1 MSTHSHLAHPK
12 YRSDI
17 DGLRAVAVI
26 SVVIFHAFPEWVKG
40 GFIGVD
46 IFFVISGFLI
56 STIIFESLD
65 RGTFSFSEFYS
76 RRVKRIFPA
85 LLFVLTVVVIFGWFV
100 LLADEYKQLGKHVAS
115 GASFI
120 SNIILWGEAG
130 YFDNSAETKP
140 LLHLWSLGIEEQFY
154 IVWPLLLW
162 FAWKQKFNLA
172 TIIVLVASVSLY
184 LNIANIQND
193 AIATFYSPQTR
204 FWELLCGS
212 LLAWMTLYCKSEA
225 IASFKY
231 KVDEY
236 LAFVIYR
243 GKTNSDGKTLAN
255 FFSFAGLILLTYG
268 FYKIDAEGF
277 PGALAIIPVLGAM
290 LIIAGAGAWINR
302 TILSARVFVWF
313 GVISYPLYLW
323 HWPLFSFARI
333 MENESPNVVIRTG
346 LIALSIILAWLTY
359 KLIESPVRFGPQ
371 SKYKVIVLIVL
382 MTLVG
387 SAGYYIFKKDGLD
400 SRDAITRVANINRD
414 LNFELT
420 RASGWLCD
428 EPAFKKL
435 TYCYYNGKKPS
446 VVIIGDSHAPR
457 IYSGLKNLYEQKG
470 KSLGLFGG
478 GGGCPPLLNVI
489 SKDNPGKDKRLC
501 LERTNKAL
509 LRILKEDSIK
519 EVILASRGPLYTTG
533 RGFGDFG
540 VDKHTAWVIYLNGQ
554 QQGVRTNSD
563 VYEIA
568 LSKTVGALLKA
579 GKKVTYLYDV
589 PELGFNIKS
598 CAFTRPFTIT
608 SKVKSPCAVS
618 KGEFVARNLEFRKM
632 VQRVL
637 SKHDEVQIVDLAE
650 ALCDD
655 KWCYG
660 AKGGILFYT
669 DDDHLSFRGASY
681 VVEKLRDR
689 FQ

>member
-1 MSTHSHLAHPK
+1 MSGKPHLAHPK

-387 SAGYYIFKKDGLD
+387 SAGYYIFKKDGLAVVRFKNSELSLLNATLPQYSTEYTPYRFNQLTKISFD
-400 SRDAITRVANINRD
+400 KKDARKNI
-414 LNFELT
+414 L
-420 RASGWLCD
+420 
-428 EPAFKKL
+428 
-435 TYCYYNGKKPS
+435 
-446 VVIIGDSHAPR
+446 IIGDSYAQDLVNALYEAGFGSSLEFSTRIISKRCGNLFMPQPTFAKYIDPNDTTLCSKQKIYEDESLRQRMLEADEVWMASSWLEWQADLVQDSVKNLKSFSQKPVKIFGRKHFGKISPR
-457 IYSGLKNLYEQKG
+457 KLLEMNVKERYSFITTVPSSQIKVNKKMKETLDPNVFIDVQSILCAHELSRCLPFTESGLLISYDGTHLTKDGAIFYGSKLKRHRLMKNY
-470 KSLGLFGG
+470 F
-478 GGGCPPLLNVI
+478 
-489 SKDNPGKDKRLC
+489 
-501 LERTNKAL
+501 
-509 LRILKEDSIK
+509 
-519 EVILASRGPLYTTG
+519 
-533 RGFGDFG
+533 
-540 VDKHTAWVIYLNGQ
+540 
-554 QQGVRTNSD
+554 
-563 VYEIA
+563 
-568 LSKTVGALLKA
+568 
-579 GKKVTYLYDV
+579 KK
-589 PELGFNIKS
+589 
-598 CAFTRPFTIT
+598 
-608 SKVKSPCAVS
+608 
-618 KGEFVARNLEFRKM
+618 
-632 VQRVL
+632 
-637 SKHDEVQIVDLAE
+637 
-650 ALCDD
+650 
-655 KWCYG
+655 
-660 AKGGILFYT
+660 
-669 DDDHLSFRGASY
+669 
-681 VVEKLRDR
+681 
-689 FQ
+689 